1 MEGMNKLYN
10 NLDTPKNDYI
20 VLFKT
25 IKMNITVKSTPST
38 IAARM
43 FGKEHAKPLCELLKK
58 RSIEDIYE
66 IIGMAHADFDETV
79 NFYTEATP
87 ENIFCAR
94 CFKEQIEGERITRE
108 ALDYQ
113 PAIEEGIYQCNK
125 CNGKRTLREMSQDR
139 SGDEGMTTYII
150 CMGCFTRWKEN

>member
-1 MEGMNKLYN
+1 
-10 NLDTPKNDYI
+10 
-20 VLFKT
+20 
-25 IKMNITVKSTPST
+25 MNITVKSTPSQ

-43 FGKEHAKPLCELLKK
+43 FGKDRGKILGGILKK
-58 RSIEDIYE
+58 RSMEDIYE
-66 IIGMAHADFDETV
+66 ITGMAHADFDGTTE
-79 NFYTEATP
+79 FYTENNP
-87 ENIFCAR
+87 ENIFCAH

-125 CNGKRTLREMSQDR
+125 CNCKRTLREMSQDR